1 MKRLQAF
8 KFQLRPGGQQ
18 ECEMR
23 RFAGACRFVF
33 NRALA
38 LQNENHEAGNKYI
51 PYGKMAS
58 WLVEWKN
65 ATETQWLKDSP
76 SQPLQQS
83 LKDLERAYKN
93 FFQNRAAFPRFKKR
107 GQNDAFRYP
116 QGVKLD
122 QENSR
127 IFLPKLGWMR
137 YRNSRQVTGVVK
149 NVTVSQSCGKWY
161 ISIQTESEVSTPVHP
176 SASMVGLDAGVAKLA
191 TLSDGTVFEP
201 VNSFQKNQKKLA
213 RLQRQL
219 SRRVKFSNNWQKQK
233 RKIQRLHS
241 RIANIRRDYLHKVTT
256 TVSKN
261 HAMIVIEDLK
271 VSNMSKSAA
280 GTLSQ
285 PGRNVRAKSGLNRS
299 ILDQGWYEMRRQLEY
314 KQLWSG
320 GQLLAV
326 PPAYTS
332 QRCACCGQLLAVPP
346 AYTSQRCA
354 CCGHTAKE
362 NRLSQSQFRCQV
374 CGYTANAD
382 VNGARNIL
390 AAGHAVLAC
399 GEMVQS
405 GRSLKQE
412 PTEMIQATA

>member
-38 LQNENHEAGNKYI
+38 RQNENHEAGNKYI

-65 ATETQWLKDSP
+65 ATETQWLKYSP

-93 FFQNRAAFPRFKKR
+93 FFRKRAAFPRFKKR

-201 VNSFQKNQKKLA
+201 VNSFQKNQKTLA

-219 SRRVKFSNNWQKQK
+219 SRKVKFSNNWQKQK

-280 GTLSQ
+280 GTVSQ

-320 GQLLAV
+320 GQV
-326 PPAYTS
+326 
-332 QRCACCGQLLAVPP
+332 LAVPP

>member
-1 MKRLQAF
+1 
-8 KFQLRPGGQQ
+8 
-18 ECEMR
+18 MR

-38 LQNENHEAGNKYI
+38 RQNENHEVGNKYI

-65 ATETQWLKDSP
+65 ATETQWLKDAQ

-93 FFQNRAAFPRFKKR
+93 FFRKRAAFPRFKKR
-107 GQNDAFRYP
+107 GQNDVFRYP

-201 VNSFQKNQKKLA
+201 VNSFQKNQKKPA

-219 SRRVKFSNNWQKQK
+219 SRKVKFSNNWQKQK

-241 RIANIRRDYLHKVTT
+241 CIANIRRDYLHKVTT

-280 GTLSQ
+280 GTVSQ

-314 KQLWSG
+314 KQLWRG
-320 GQLLAV
+320 GQV
-326 PPAYTS
+326 
-332 QRCACCGQLLAVPP
+332 LAVPP

-362 NRLSQSQFRCQV
+362 NRLSQSKFRCQV

-405 GRSLKQE
+405 GRPLKQE

>member
-18 ECEMR
+18 EREMR

-65 ATETQWLKDSP
+65 ATETQWLKNAP
-76 SQPLQQS
+76 SQPLQQL

-93 FFQNRAAFPRFKKR
+93 FFRKRAAFPRFKKR

-137 YRNSRQVTGVVK
+137 YRNSRQVTGIVK

-176 SASMVGLDAGVAKLA
+176 SASMIGLDAGVAKLA

-201 VNSFQKNQKKLA
+201 VNSFQKNQKTLA

-219 SRRVKFSNNWQKQK
+219 SRKVKFSNNWQKQK

-241 RIANIRRDYLHKVTT
+241 CIANIRRDYLHKVTT

-280 GTLSQ
+280 GTVSQ

-314 KQLWSG
+314 KQLWRG
-320 GQLLAV
+320 GQV
-326 PPAYTS
+326 
-332 QRCACCGQLLAVPP
+332 LAVPP

-362 NRLSQSQFRCQV
+362 NRLSQSKFRCQV

-405 GRSLKQE
+405 GRPLKQE

>member
-1 MKRLQAF
+1 
-8 KFQLRPGGQQ
+8 
-18 ECEMR
+18 MR

-38 LQNENHEAGNKYI
+38 RQNENHEAGNKYI

-65 ATETQWLKDSP
+65 ATETQWLKDSH

-201 VNSFQKNQKKLA
+201 VNSLQKNQKKLA

-219 SRRVKFSNNWQKQK
+219 SRKVKFSNNWQKQK
-233 RKIQRLHS
+233 CKIQRLHS

-280 GTLSQ
+280 GTVSQ

-320 GQLLAV
+320 GQV
-326 PPAYTS
+326 
-332 QRCACCGQLLAVPP
+332 LAVPP

-362 NRLSQSQFRCQV
+362 NRLSQSKFRCQV

-405 GRSLKQE
+405 GRPLKQE

>member
-18 ECEMR
+18 EREMR

-38 LQNENHEAGNKYI
+38 RQNENHEAGNKYI

-65 ATETQWLKDSP
+65 ATETQWLKDAQ

-93 FFQNRAAFPRFKKR
+93 FFRKRAAFPRFKKR

-219 SRRVKFSNNWQKQK
+219 SRKVKFSNNWQKQK

-241 RIANIRRDYLHKVTT
+241 CIANIRRDYLHKVTT

-280 GTLSQ
+280 GTVSQ

-320 GQLLAV
+320 GQV
-326 PPAYTS
+326 
-332 QRCACCGQLLAVPP
+332 LAVPP

-362 NRLSQSQFRCQV
+362 NRLSQSKFRCQV

-405 GRSLKQE
+405 GRPLKQE

>member
-1 MKRLQAF
+1 
-8 KFQLRPGGQQ
+8 
-18 ECEMR
+18 MR

-38 LQNENHEAGNKYI
+38 RQNENHEAGNKYI

-65 ATETQWLKDSP
+65 ATETQWLKDAQ

-93 FFQNRAAFPRFKKR
+93 FFRKRAAFPRFKKR

-191 TLSDGTVFEP
+191 TLSDGTVFGP
-201 VNSFQKNQKKLA
+201 VNSFQKNQKTLA

-219 SRRVKFSNNWQKQK
+219 SRKVKFSNNWQKQK

-241 RIANIRRDYLHKVTT
+241 CIANIRRDYLHKVTT

-280 GTLSQ
+280 GTVSQ

-314 KQLWSG
+314 KQLWRG
-320 GQLLAV
+320 GQV
-326 PPAYTS
+326 
-332 QRCACCGQLLAVPP
+332 LAVPP

-362 NRLSQSQFRCQV
+362 NRLSQSKFRCQV

-405 GRSLKQE
+405 GRPLKQE

>member
-1 MKRLQAF
+1 
-8 KFQLRPGGQQ
+8 
-18 ECEMR
+18 MR

-51 PYGKMAS
+51 PYAKMAS

-65 ATETQWLKDSP
+65 ASETQWLKDSP

-93 FFQNRAAFPRFKKR
+93 FFQKRAAFPRFKKR

-122 QENSR
+122 PDNSR
-127 IFLPKLGWMR
+127 IFLPKLGWIR
-137 YRNSRQVTGVVK
+137 YRNSRQVTDTVK
-149 NVTVSQSCGKWY
+149 NVTVSQSGGKWY
-161 ISIQTESEVSTPVHP
+161 ISIQTECEVSAPVHS
-176 SASMVGLDAGVAKLA
+176 SASMVGLDTGVAKLA

-219 SRRVKFSNNWQKQK
+219 SRKVKFSNNWQKQK

-241 RIANIRRDYLHKVTT
+241 RIANVRRDYLHKVTT
-256 TVSKN
+256 TISKS
-261 HAMIVIEDLK
+261 HAMIVIEDLR

-280 GTLSQ
+280 GTVSQ

-314 KQLWSG
+314 KQLWRG
-320 GQLLAV
+320 GQV
-326 PPAYTS
+326 
-332 QRCACCGQLLAVPP
+332 LAVPP

-354 CCGHTAKE
+354 CCGHTEKE
-362 NRLSQSQFRCQV
+362 NRQSQSKFRCQA

-399 GEMVQS
+399 GGMVQS
-405 GRSLKQE
+405 DRPLKQE

>member
-1 MKRLQAF
+1 MMMLILKAYKFRLEPTPEQSQRLR
-8 KFQLRPGGQQ
+8 QLCG
-18 ECEMR
+18 C
-23 RFAGACRFVF
+23 ARFVWNLGLAETKRILDSGEKLPSAF
-33 NRALA
+33 ELNRMITVWKKMPEYIFLQDAYTDNLQQKLKDLHTAWKRCFDKKLA
-38 LQNENHEAGNKYI
+38 AKAPVWKRKNEGRDSIRFVNFEKYCCLENRRVKL
-51 PYGKMAS
+51 PSGLGWVKFRQSQRVNGKI
-58 WLVEWKN
+58 KN
-65 ATETQWLKDSP
+65 ATI
-76 SQPLQQS
+76 SQL
-83 LKDLERAYKN
+83 A
-93 FFQNRAAFPRFKKR
+93 
-107 GQNDAFRYP
+107 GQ
-116 QGVKLD
+116 
-122 QENSR
+122 
-127 IFLPKLGWMR
+127 
-137 YRNSRQVTGVVK
+137 
-149 NVTVSQSCGKWY
+149 WY
-161 ISIQTESEVSTPVHP
+161 ISFQVEIETAEPNHTSTTI
-176 SASMVGLDAGVAKLA
+176 VGLDAGVAKLA

-233 RKIQRLHS
+233 RKIQCLHS

-256 TVSKN
+256 SISKN

-280 GTLSQ
+280 GTVSQ

-314 KQLWSG
+314 KQLWRG
-320 GQLLAV
+320 GQV
-326 PPAYTS
+326 
-332 QRCACCGQLLAVPP
+332 LAVPP

-362 NRLSQSQFRCQV
+362 NRLTQSKFVCRA

-399 GEMVQS
+399 GGTVQS
-405 GRSLKQE
+405 DRPLKQE
-412 PTEMIQATA
+412 PDAEQSAVTH

>member
-1 MKRLQAF
+1 
-8 KFQLRPGGQQ
+8 
-18 ECEMR
+18 MR

-38 LQNENHEAGNKYI
+38 RQNENHEAGNKYI

-76 SQPLQQS
+76 SQPLLQS

-93 FFQNRAAFPRFKKR
+93 FFRKRAAFPRFKKR

-201 VNSFQKNQKKLA
+201 VNSFQKNQKTLA

-219 SRRVKFSNNWQKQK
+219 SRKVKFSNNWQKQK

-280 GTLSQ
+280 GTVSQ

-314 KQLWSG
+314 KQLWRG
-320 GQLLAV
+320 GQV
-326 PPAYTS
+326 
-332 QRCACCGQLLAVPP
+332 LAVPP

-362 NRLSQSQFRCQV
+362 NRLSQSKFRCQV

-405 GRSLKQE
+405 GRPLKQE

>member
-1 MKRLQAF
+1 
-8 KFQLRPGGQQ
+8 
-18 ECEMR
+18 MR

-38 LQNENHEAGNKYI
+38 RQNENHEAGNKYI

-65 ATETQWLKDSP
+65 ATETQWLKDSH

-176 SASMVGLDAGVAKLA
+176 SASMIGLDAGVAKLA

-219 SRRVKFSNNWQKQK
+219 SRKVKFSNNWQKQK

-241 RIANIRRDYLHKVTT
+241 CIANIRRDYLHKVTT

-280 GTLSQ
+280 GTVSQ

-314 KQLWSG
+314 KQLWRG
-320 GQLLAV
+320 GQV
-326 PPAYTS
+326 
-332 QRCACCGQLLAVPP
+332 LAVPP

-362 NRLSQSQFRCQV
+362 NRLSQSKFRCQV

>member
-38 LQNENHEAGNKYI
+38 RQNENHEVGNKYI

-149 NVTVSQSCGKWY
+149 NVTVSQSSGKWY

-201 VNSFQKNQKKLA
+201 VNSLQKNQKKLA

-219 SRRVKFSNNWQKQK
+219 SRKVKFSNNWQKQK
-233 RKIQRLHS
+233 CKIQRLHS

-280 GTLSQ
+280 GTVSQ
-285 PGRNVRAKSGLNRS
+285 PGRNARAKSGLNRS
-299 ILDQGWYEMRRQLEY
+299 ILDQGWNEMRRQLEY
-314 KQLWSG
+314 KQLWRG
-320 GQLLAV
+320 GQV
-326 PPAYTS
+326 F
-332 QRCACCGQLLAVPP
+332 AVPP

-362 NRLSQSQFRCQV
+362 KRLSQSKFRCQV

-399 GEMVQS
+399 GGCQQT
-405 GRSLKQE
+405 G
-412 PTEMIQATA
+412 

>member
-8 KFQLRPGGQQ
+8 KFQLRPGDQQ

-38 LQNENHEAGNKYI
+38 RQNENHEAGNKYI

-65 ATETQWLKDSP
+65 ATETQWFNDSP

-93 FFQNRAAFPRFKKR
+93 FFRKRAAFPRFKKR

-201 VNSFQKNQKKLA
+201 VNSFQKNQKTLA

-219 SRRVKFSNNWQKQK
+219 SRKVKFSNNWQKQK

-280 GTLSQ
+280 GTVSQ

-314 KQLWSG
+314 KQLWRG
-320 GQLLAV
+320 GQV
-326 PPAYTS
+326 
-332 QRCACCGQLLAVPP
+332 LAVPP

-362 NRLSQSQFRCQV
+362 NRLSQSKFRCQV

-405 GRSLKQE
+405 GRPLKQE

>member
-1 MKRLQAF
+1 
-8 KFQLRPGGQQ
+8 
-18 ECEMR
+18 MR

-38 LQNENHEAGNKYI
+38 RQNENHEAGNKYI

-93 FFQNRAAFPRFKKR
+93 FFRKRAAFPRFKKR

-219 SRRVKFSNNWQKQK
+219 SRKVKFSNNWQKQK

-241 RIANIRRDYLHKVTT
+241 CIANIRRDYLHKVTT
-256 TVSKN
+256 AVSKN

-280 GTLSQ
+280 GTVSQ

-314 KQLWSG
+314 KQLWRG
-320 GQLLAV
+320 GQVLAI

-332 QRCACCGQLLAVPP
+332 QRCV
-346 AYTSQRCA
+346 

-362 NRLSQSQFRCQV
+362 NRQTQSKFVCQV
-374 CGYTANAD
+374 CGYTENAD
-382 VNGARNIL
+382 INGARNIL

-399 GEMVQS
+399 GGMVQS
-405 GRSLKQE
+405 GRPLKQE
-412 PTEMIQATA
+412 PTEASQAPV

>member
-1 MKRLQAF
+1 MLILKAYKFRLEPTPEQSQRLR
-8 KFQLRPGGQQ
+8 QLCG
-18 ECEMR
+18 C
-23 RFAGACRFVF
+23 ARFVWNLGLAETKRILDSGEKLPSAF
-33 NRALA
+33 ELNRMITVWKKMPEYIFLQDAYTDNLQQKLKDLHTAWKRCFDKKLA
-38 LQNENHEAGNKYI
+38 AKAPVWKRKNDGRDSIRFVNFEKYCCLENRRVKLPSGLGWVKFRQSQRVN
-51 PYGKMAS
+51 GKI
-58 WLVEWKN
+58 KN
-65 ATETQWLKDSP
+65 ATI
-76 SQPLQQS
+76 SQL
-83 LKDLERAYKN
+83 A
-93 FFQNRAAFPRFKKR
+93 
-107 GQNDAFRYP
+107 GQ
-116 QGVKLD
+116 
-122 QENSR
+122 
-127 IFLPKLGWMR
+127 
-137 YRNSRQVTGVVK
+137 
-149 NVTVSQSCGKWY
+149 WY
-161 ISIQTESEVSTPVHP
+161 ISFQVEIETAEPNHTST
-176 SASMVGLDAGVAKLA
+176 SMVGLDAGVAKLA

-201 VNSFQKNQKKLA
+201 VNSFKKNQKKLA

-219 SRRVKFSNNWQKQK
+219 SRKVKFSNNWQKQK

-280 GTLSQ
+280 GTVSQ

-314 KQLWSG
+314 KQLWRG
-320 GQLLAV
+320 GQV
-326 PPAYTS
+326 
-332 QRCACCGQLLAVPP
+332 LAVPP

-362 NRLSQSQFRCQV
+362 NRLSQSKFECQV

-412 PTEMIQATA
+412 PDTEQSAVTH

>member
-8 KFQLRPGGQQ
+8 KFQLRPNGQQ
-18 ECEMR
+18 EREMR
-23 RFAGACRFVF
+23 CFAGACRFVF

-51 PYGKMAS
+51 SYTKMTS

-65 ATETQWLKDSP
+65 ATETQWLKDAP

-93 FFQNRAAFPRFKKR
+93 FFQKRAAFPRFKKR

-127 IFLPKLGWMR
+127 IFLPKPGWMR

-161 ISIQTESEVSTPVHP
+161 ISIQTESEVSDPVHP
-176 SASMVGLDAGVAKLA
+176 SVSMVGLDAGVAKLA

-201 VNSFQKNQKKLA
+201 VNSFQKKQKKLA

-219 SRRVKFSNNWQKQK
+219 SHKVKFSNNWQRQK

-256 TVSKN
+256 TISKN

-280 GTLSQ
+280 GTVSQ

-314 KQLWSG
+314 KQIWRG
-320 GQLLAV
+320 GQVLAV

-332 QRCACCGQLLAVPP
+332 QRCV
-346 AYTSQRCA
+346 

-362 NRLSQSQFRCQV
+362 NRPSQSEFECQA

-399 GEMVQS
+399 GGRVQS
-405 GRSLKQE
+405 GRPLKQE

>member
-1 MKRLQAF
+1 MERLQAF

-18 ECEMR
+18 EREMR

-38 LQNENHEAGNKYI
+38 RQNENHEAGNKYI

-93 FFQNRAAFPRFKKR
+93 FFQNRAAFPRFKKW

-201 VNSFQKNQKKLA
+201 VNSFQKNQKTLA

-280 GTLSQ
+280 GTVS
-285 PGRNVRAKSGLNRS
+285 
-299 ILDQGWYEMRRQLEY
+299 
-314 KQLWSG
+314 
-320 GQLLAV
+320 
-326 PPAYTS
+326 
-332 QRCACCGQLLAVPP
+332 
-346 AYTSQRCA
+346 
-354 CCGHTAKE
+354 
-362 NRLSQSQFRCQV
+362 
-374 CGYTANAD
+374 
-382 VNGARNIL
+382 
-390 AAGHAVLAC
+390 
-399 GEMVQS
+399 
-405 GRSLKQE
+405 
-412 PTEMIQATA
+412 

>member
-1 MKRLQAF
+1 MMLILKAYKFRLEPTPEQSQRLR
-8 KFQLRPGGQQ
+8 QLCG
-18 ECEMR
+18 C
-23 RFAGACRFVF
+23 ARFVWNLGLAETKRILDSGEKLPSAF
-33 NRALA
+33 ELNRMITVWKKMPEYIFLQDAYTDNLQQKLKDLHTAWKRCFDKKLA
-38 LQNENHEAGNKYI
+38 AKAPVWKRKNDGRDSIRFVNFEKYCCLENRRVKLPSGLGWVKFRQSQRVN
-51 PYGKMAS
+51 GKI
-58 WLVEWKN
+58 KN
-65 ATETQWLKDSP
+65 ATI
-76 SQPLQQS
+76 SQL
-83 LKDLERAYKN
+83 A
-93 FFQNRAAFPRFKKR
+93 
-107 GQNDAFRYP
+107 GQ
-116 QGVKLD
+116 
-122 QENSR
+122 
-127 IFLPKLGWMR
+127 
-137 YRNSRQVTGVVK
+137 
-149 NVTVSQSCGKWY
+149 WY
-161 ISIQTESEVSTPVHP
+161 ISFQVEIETAEPNHTST
-176 SASMVGLDAGVAKLA
+176 SMVGLDAGVAKLA

-201 VNSFQKNQKKLA
+201 VNSFKKNQKKLA

-219 SRRVKFSNNWQKQK
+219 SRKVKFSNNWQKQK

-280 GTLSQ
+280 GTVSQ

-299 ILDQGWYEMRRQLEY
+299 ILDQGWYEMRRQLVY
-314 KQLWSG
+314 KQLWRG
-320 GQLLAV
+320 GQV
-326 PPAYTS
+326 
-332 QRCACCGQLLAVPP
+332 LAVPP

-362 NRLSQSQFRCQV
+362 NRLSQSKFECQV

-412 PTEMIQATA
+412 PDTEQSAVTH